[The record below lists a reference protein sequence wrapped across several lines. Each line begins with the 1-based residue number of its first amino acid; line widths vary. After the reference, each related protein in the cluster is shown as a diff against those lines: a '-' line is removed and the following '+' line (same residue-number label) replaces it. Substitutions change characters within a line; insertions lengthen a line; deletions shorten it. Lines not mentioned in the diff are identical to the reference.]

1 MKVLTLAQKEQGRL
15 MILNKTLKNTMNAK
29 QAAEAMK
36 LSLRHTRRL
45 LAAYRKEGAQALAQ
59 IGNYALAIADFEKEL
74 DNNPLNINAYASRER
89 VLSMCDQSRE
99 MFA

>member
-1 MKVLTLAQKEQGRL
+1 MTQKEQRRL
-15 MILNKTLKNTMNAK
+15 MILNKALENTMNVK

-59 IGNYALAIADFEKEL
+59 IGNYALVIADFEKEL
-74 DNNPLNINAYASRER
+74 DNNPLNINAYASREL
-89 VLSMCDQSRE
+89 VLSMRDQSRE

>member
-1 MKVLTLAQKEQGRL
+1 MTQKEQRRL
-15 MILNKTLKNTMNAK
+15 MILNKALENTMNVK
-29 QAAEAMK
+29 QASEAMK

-74 DNNPLNINAYASRER
+74 DNNPLNINAYASREL
-89 VLSMCDQSRE
+89 VLSMHDQSRE
-99 MFA
+99 MSA

>member
-1 MKVLTLAQKEQGRL
+1 MTQKEQGRL
-15 MILNKTLKNTMNAK
+15 MILNKALENTMNVK
-29 QAAEAMK
+29 QASEAMK